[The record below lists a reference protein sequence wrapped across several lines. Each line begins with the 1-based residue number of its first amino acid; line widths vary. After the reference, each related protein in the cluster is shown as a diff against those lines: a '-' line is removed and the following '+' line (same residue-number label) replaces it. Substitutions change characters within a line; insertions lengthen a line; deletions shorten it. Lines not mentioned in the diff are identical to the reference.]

1 LTSKPREP
9 KEPGEPDDELLEWRA
24 GWQADPEPG
33 PEIRDVIRQRVK
45 RRSLKMALSAAGEM
59 VSAIGMLAFV
69 AWSALRD
76 PTAINVGAMACL
88 ALLILWAMSF
98 SLWYLRGTW
107 RPSAETTSA
116 FVALSVLRCQRRL
129 QALRAGWWLLAL
141 ELAVMTPWICLR
153 LKAQAAA
160 WGFLAFL
167 TAMVSVG
174 LIIAQRRTRR
184 ELREWQEMRASLG

>member
-1 LTSKPREP
+1 MTRTPRET
-9 KEPGEPDDELLEWRA
+9 GEPDDELLEWRA
-24 GWQADPEPG
+24 GWQADPEPA
-33 PEIRDVIRQRVK
+33 PEVRDLIRRRVK
-45 RRSLKMALSAAGEM
+45 RRSLKMALSTAGEL
-59 VSAIGMLAFV
+59 VTGIAMLVFV

-107 RPSAETTSA
+107 RPRAETTSA

-141 ELAVMTPWICLR
+141 ELAVMIPWICLR

-160 WGFLAFL
+160 WSLLAFL
-167 TAMVSVG
+167 TALVSVC
-174 LIIAQRRTRR
+174 LIAAQRRTRR
-184 ELREWQEMRASLG
+184 ELREWEEMRASLG